1 MKAARFCEAGK
12 KPLVIEQVPFPE
24 LGPKD
29 VLVAVKAAGICGTDA
44 HIAIRGTLPVARSP
58 ITLGLPRDSK
68 KVWLLSCKSA
78 RLSLKV
84 DKDG

>member
-1 MKAARFCEAGK
+1 MKAARLYEAG
-12 KPLVIEQVPFPE
+12 KPLVIEQVPIPE

-29 VLVAVKAAGICGTDA
+29 VLVAVKAAGICGTDV
-44 HIAIRGTLPVARSP
+44 HIAIEGTFPVARSP
-58 ITLGLPRDSK
+58 ITLGAPRTNK
-68 KVWLLSCKSA
+68 KVWLPSCKSA